1 LVSYAEIV
9 RLALRGMEADATL
22 TDGGLLAPGSAA
34 AMSIFAA
41 QVSPRIMEILRD
53 IGASGLIMQPSEA
66 DLAHPELRPYL
77 DRYMHGHH
85 IGAAEK
91 SRLMRL
97 AWDLTGDSSGAR
109 QEFYERWHRGDIVRN
124 RINLYLRYDH
134 SGVVNRI
141 SDMIRQP
148 LPE

>member
-1 LVSYAEIV
+1 
-9 RLALRGMEADATL
+9 
-22 TDGGLLAPGSAA
+22 
-34 AMSIFAA
+34 
-41 QVSPRIMEILRD
+41 
-53 IGASGLIMQPSEA
+53 
-66 DLAHPELRPYL
+66 
-77 DRYMHGHH
+77 
-85 IGAAEK
+85 
-91 SRLMRL
+91 MRL

-134 SGVVNRI
+134 SEVTNRI